1 MTDSTPTTLSLG
13 ADLSGRKIGD
23 FQLLRRVGQG
33 AMAEV
38 YLAEQQQLRRR
49 VAVKVLK
56 PEFAQDTN
64 YIRRFEREAQAA
76 AALVHANIVQIYEVG
91 RQGDLHYIA
100 QEYVEGA
107 NLRDWLIRHGP
118 PDLPHALSIMCQT
131 AAALAKAGEAGIVHR
146 DIKPENILITRQGEV
161 KVADFGLAHFTRENQ
176 QTHLTQA
183 GITVGTP
190 LYMSPEQVE
199 GKPLDHRSD
208 LYSFGVTCYH
218 LLAGQPPFSG
228 ETALGVAVQHLR
240 NEAKPLEAVRPDL
253 PPPLCRLVHGL
264 LAKAPQQRPGS
275 ARAVLRELR
284 RLERE
289 CCGGAWPDELPPL
302 EALGSPEQVD
312 ARLAATQELGRL
324 MATQALRQQRKSRR
338 RAMWIAAMAAT
349 VLLSLAV
356 GVRVFERRP
365 LLADALEPAPRVPVQ
380 SNVMRQWY
388 LATQEGTPE
397 AWRSVIE
404 HFPDQRYYVDRAKQQ
419 LALACLQ
426 EKSLDEARRLF
437 EELADSGQTQR
448 ELSAFGFAGCYL
460 VAVQQGRTAEA
471 EAALARLWPLRQSL
485 QHAAMKRLLS
495 AELRRGAEAMG
506 AEGVKWKR
514 WLDEQTPPN
523 G

>member
-1 MTDSTPTTLSLG
+1 MTDSTPIALSMG

-23 FQLLRRVGQG
+23 FQLLRRVGEG

-56 PEFAQDTN
+56 TEFAQDAN
-64 YIRRFEREAQAA
+64 YIRRFDREAQAA

-91 RQGDLHYIA
+91 KQGDLHYIA

-131 AAALAKAGEAGIVHR
+131 AAALAKAGESGIVHR

-161 KVADFGLAHFTRENQ
+161 KVADFGLAHFTRKNR
-176 QTHLTQA
+176 QTHLTHA

-199 GKPLDHRSD
+199 GKQLDHRSD

-240 NEAKPLEAVRPDL
+240 NEAKPLESIRPDL

-264 LAKAPQQRPGS
+264 LAKAPQQRPSS

-289 CCGGAWPDELPPL
+289 CCGGVWPDELPAL
-302 EALGSPEQVD
+302 ESLGSPEQVD

-324 MATQALRQQRKSRR
+324 MATQTFKRQRKSRR
-338 RAMWIAAMAAT
+338 RAIGIAALASM
-349 VLLSLAV
+349 VLLSLAI
-356 GVRVFERRP
+356 GIKVFERP
-365 LLADALEPAPRVPVQ
+365 PVLAGALEPAPRIPVQ
-380 SNVMRQWY
+380 ANVMRQWY

-404 HFPDQRYYVDRAKQQ
+404 HFPDQRYYVERAKQQ
-419 LALACLQ
+419 LALAYLQ
-426 EKSLDEARRLF
+426 EKDLKEAHRLF
-437 EELADSGQTQR
+437 EELADAGRTQR
-448 ELSAFGFAGCYL
+448 ELSAFGLAGCFL
-460 VAVQQGRTAEA
+460 VAVRQGRTAEA
-471 EAALARLWPLRQSL
+471 EAALTRLWPLRQSL
-485 QHAAMKRLLS
+485 QHAAMKRLLM
-495 AELRRGAEAMG
+495 AELRRGSEAMG

-514 WLDEQTPPN
+514 WLDEQTLPN

>member
-1 MTDSTPTTLSLG
+1 MTESTPMTLSLG

-23 FQLLRRVGQG
+23 FHILRRLGHG

-91 RQGDLHYIA
+91 REGDLHYIA
-100 QEYVEGA
+100 QEYVEGS
-107 NLRDWLIRHGP
+107 NLRDWLVRHGP

-218 LLAGQPPFSG
+218 MLAGQPPFSG

-240 NEAKPLEAVRPDL
+240 NEAKPLESLRPDL
-253 PPPLCRLVHGL
+253 PPTLCRLVHGL

-289 CCGGAWPDELPPL
+289 CCGGAWPDELPAL
-302 EALGSPEQVD
+302 ESLGSPEQVD

-324 MATQALRQQRKSRR
+324 MATQTLRR
-338 RAMWIAAMAAT
+338 RRRSWRRALWAAAIAAAA
-349 VLLSLAV
+349 LLSWAIGAKLFQ
-356 GVRVFERRP
+356 RPP
-365 LLADALEPAPRVPVQ
+365 LLADALQPAPRVPVQ
-380 SNVMRQWY
+380 ANVMRQWY
-388 LATQEGTPE
+388 WATQEGTAE

-404 HFPDQRYYVDRAKQQ
+404 HFSDQRYYVERAKQQ

-426 EKSLDEARRLF
+426 EKNLDEASRLF
-437 EELADSGQTQR
+437 EELADAGQTQR
-448 ELSAFGFAGCYL
+448 ELSAFGLAGCYL
-460 VAVQQGRTAEA
+460 VAAQRGRTAEA
-471 EAALARLWPLRQSL
+471 ESALARLWPVRQSL
-485 QHAAMKRLLS
+485 QHPSMKRLLA
-495 AELRRGAEAMG
+495 AELRRNAQALGT
-506 AEGVKWKR
+506 EGVKWKR
-514 WLDEQTPPN
+514 WIEEQMPPN